1 MTEASGK
8 RVNTPSDLEVRREA
22 IIACRDPSRTCIT
35 VCGGTGCRVYGSEK
49 VIDAL
54 RAEIARKGIEADVR
68 MTGCHGFCE
77 QGPVMVIQ
85 PQGIFYK
92 SVKLEDVPDIIH
104 KTVERDEIIERLL
117 YTDPI
122 TDEKIVHEHQVPF
135 YARQTRHLLNL
146 NGLIDPTS
154 IEDYIAIGGYGALA
168 KVLGGMSPEEVI
180 ETISKAGLRGR
191 GGAGFPTGLKW
202 KFCRAAPGDVKYVIC
217 NADEGDPGAY
227 MDRSIVEGNPHRV
240 LEGMIIGA
248 YAIGAAHGFIYI
260 RAEYPLAIK
269 HLEIA
274 LAQMSEHGLLGEN
287 ILGSGFDFDIE
298 IRIGAG
304 AFVCG
309 EETAL
314 MASIEGQIGEP
325 RPRPPFPAQS
335 GLWGQPTNI
344 NNVKSWANVPL
355 IMEKGADWY
364 ASIGTEDS
372 KGTKIFSMVGKINN
386 TGLVEVPMGISLR
399 ELIYEIGGGIP
410 AGKAFKA
417 AQLGGPSGGC
427 IPAEHLDVPIDYQSL
442 ASLGAIMGSGGLV
455 ITDEDTCM
463 VDLAR
468 YFMSFTQEESCGKC
482 VPCRVGTKAMLS
494 TLERICAGQGQ
505 PGDIE
510 YLEELAQEVKASSLC
525 GLGQTAPNPVLT
537 TIRYFRDEYEA
548 HIRERRCPAG
558 DCTALVRAKCVNACP
573 AEVDVPSYV
582 SLVAQGYYA
591 EALQVHRRRNPF
603 ALACGRICPA
613 FCETKCRRVEL
624 DQPVAIRQ
632 IKRFMADHELEQP
645 WTPPQLEGPKMEKVA
660 VIGAGPAGLTA
671 ALRLAQKGYPVTVF
685 EALPVAGGMMAVGIP
700 EYRLPRDIL
709 NVEIENIE
717 RAGVEIRLNTVLG
730 TDFSLD
736 ELLDRDGYRS
746 VILAVGAHKSREL
759 GLEGEEMEGV
769 YHGTQFLRDIAL
781 GNPPDGSTELAEVL
795 RGKRV
800 AVVGGG
806 DVAIDAVRSAWRLNA
821 AEVHLV
827 YRRSRADMPAHDD
840 EVEGAEKEGIH
851 FHFLTNPS
859 RVIGNG
865 KVAGVELIRQE
876 LGEFDASGRRRPTPI
891 AGSEFTLNVEVLIPA
906 IGQEPDLTWKDGD
919 STIETGR
926 GATLIV
932 NEGLATTRAGVFAA
946 GDAVLGPATVIEAV
960 AQGNQVA
967 DEVDHYLRTGRS
979 ELIVVRPGYE
989 IIEQQFDLEQY
1000 AEATRPQTRE
1010 IPVEERRGN
1019 FDEVE
1024 LLFDEKT
1031 IREECKRCL
1040 RCDLEWLEE
1049 MGLEYAPVPERELVV
1064 ERPVLPALDGRPGS
1078 EGEGRSA

>member
-1 MTEASGK
+1 MAKASGK
-8 RVNTPSDLEVRREA
+8 RVNIPSELEARRKA
-22 IIACRDPSRTCIT
+22 IVASRDPNRTCVTI
-35 VCGGTGCRVYGSEK
+35 CGGTGCRVYGSEK

-54 RAEIARKGIEADVR
+54 RAEISRNGIEADVR

-77 QGPVMVIQ
+77 QGPVVVIQ

-92 SVKLEDVPDIIH
+92 SVKVEDVPDVIH
-104 KTVERDEIIERLL
+104 DTLEQGKVIERLL
-117 YTDPI
+117 YTDPV
-122 TDEKIVHEHQVPF
+122 TGEKIVYEHEVPF
-135 YARQTRHLLNL
+135 YAKQTRHLLNL

-168 KVLGGMSPEEVI
+168 KALSKMSPEEVI
-180 ETISKAGLRGR
+180 VEVSRAGLRGR
-191 GGAGFPTGLKW
+191 GGAGFPSGLKW
-202 KFCRAAPGDVKYVIC
+202 KFCRGAPGDVKYVVC

-248 YAIGAAHGFIYI
+248 YAIGAARGFVYI

-269 HLEIA
+269 HLEVA
-274 LAQMSEHGLLGEN
+274 LKQMHEYGLLGEN

-298 IRIGAG
+298 VRIGAG

-314 MASIEGQIGEP
+314 MASIEGRIGEP

-344 NNVKSWANVPL
+344 NNVKSWANVSL
-355 IMEKGADWY
+355 IIEKGADWY
-364 ASIGTEDS
+364 ASIGTEGS

-399 ELIYEIGGGIP
+399 ELIYEIGGGVP
-410 AGKAFKA
+410 GGKAFKA
-417 AQLGGPSGGC
+417 AQIGGPSGGC
-427 IPAEHLDVPIDYQSL
+427 IPAEHLDVPIDYESL
-442 ASLGAIMGSGGLV
+442 TGLGAIMGSGGLV

-548 HIRERRCPAG
+548 HIREHRCPAG
-558 DCTALVRAKCVNACP
+558 VCAALVRAKCTNACP
-573 AEVDVPSYV
+573 AEVDVPSYIA
-582 SLVAQGYYA
+582 LVAQGRYA
-591 EALQVHRRRNPF
+591 EALEVHRRRNPF
-603 ALACGRICPA
+603 ALVCGRICRA
-613 FCETKCRRVEL
+613 FCEAKCRRAEL

-632 IKRFMADHELEQP
+632 IKRFMADHEIERP
-645 WTPPQLEGPKMEKVA
+645 WTPPRLEEPKTEKVA
-660 VIGAGPAGLTA
+660 IIGAGPAGLTA

-700 EYRLPRDIL
+700 EYRLPRHIL
-709 NVEIENIE
+709 NVEIENIK
-717 RAGVEIRLNTVLG
+717 RAGVEISLNTVLG
-730 TDFSLD
+730 KDLTLD
-736 ELLDRDGYRS
+736 DLLDRDGYEA
-746 VILAVGAHKSREL
+746 VILAIGAHKSRKL
-759 GLEGEEMEGV
+759 RVEGEEMEGV
-769 YHGTQFLRDIAL
+769 CHGTQFLRDIAL
-781 GNPPDGSTELAEVL
+781 GQAPGLT
-795 RGKRV
+795 GKRV

-806 DVAIDAVRSAWRLNA
+806 DTAVDAARSAWRLGA

-827 YRRSRADMPAHDD
+827 YRRSRVDMPARDN
-840 EVEGAEKEGIH
+840 EVEGAEKEGIR

-865 KVAGVELIRQE
+865 KVTGVELLRQE
-876 LGEFDASGRRRPTPI
+876 LGEFDTGGRRRPVPI
-891 AGSEFTLNVEVLIPA
+891 AGSEFTLDVDVLIPA
-906 IGQEPDLTWKDGD
+906 IGQEPDLAWMDGD

-926 GATLIV
+926 GATLTV
-932 NEGLATTRAGVFAA
+932 NDGLATPRAGVFAA
-946 GDAVLGPATVIEAV
+946 GDAVLGPATVIQAV
-960 AQGNQVA
+960 AQGNRVA
-967 DEVDHYLRTGRS
+967 DTVDNYLRTGRS
-979 ELIVVRPGYE
+979 ELVVVRPGYKVV
-989 IIEQQFDLEQY
+989 EQQFDLEQY
-1000 AEATRPQTRE
+1000 AEATRPQTWE
-1010 IPVEERRGN
+1010 IPIEERRGN

-1024 LLFDEKT
+1024 LLFDKET
-1031 IREECKRCL
+1031 IQEECKRCL
-1040 RCDLEWLEE
+1040 RCDLEWLETME
-1049 MGLEYAPVPERELVV
+1049 LEHTPVPDRELVV
-1064 ERPVLPALDGRPGS
+1064 GR
-1078 EGEGRSA
+1078 RSA

>member
-1 MTEASGK
+1 MTKASGK
-8 RVNTPSDLEVRREA
+8 RVNTPSDLGARRKA
-22 IIACRDPSRTCIT
+22 IAASRDPNRTCVTI
-35 VCGGTGCRVYGSEK
+35 CGGTGCRVYGSEK
-49 VIDAL
+49 VINAL
-54 RAEIARKGIEADVR
+54 RAEICRSGIEADVR

-77 QGPVMVIQ
+77 QGPVVVIQ

-92 SVKLEDVPDIIH
+92 SVKLEDVPDVIH
-104 KTVERDEIIERLL
+104 ETLEQGKIIERLL

-122 TDEKIVHEHQVPF
+122 TGAKIVHEQEVPF
-135 YARQTRHLLNL
+135 YAKQTRYLLNL

-154 IEDYIAIGGYGALA
+154 VEDYIAVGGYRALA

-180 ETISKAGLRGR
+180 EEVSRAGLRGR

-202 KFCRAAPGDVKYVIC
+202 KFCRDAPGDVKYIIC

-240 LEGMIIGA
+240 LEGMIVGA
-248 YAIGAAHGFIYI
+248 YAIGAARGFVYI
-260 RAEYPLAIK
+260 RAEYPLAVK

-274 LAQMSEHGLLGEN
+274 LKQMHEYGLLGEN

-298 IRIGAG
+298 IRMGAG

-314 MASIEGQIGEP
+314 MASIEGRVGEP

-335 GLWGQPTNI
+335 GLWGKPTNI

-355 IMEKGADWY
+355 IIEKGADWY

-399 ELIYEIGGGIP
+399 ELIYEIGGGVP
-410 AGKAFKA
+410 GGKAFKA
-417 AQLGGPSGGC
+417 AQIGGPSGGC
-427 IPAEHLDVPIDYQSL
+427 IPTEHLHVPIDYESL
-442 ASLGAIMGSGGLV
+442 TSLGAIMGSGGLV
-455 ITDEDTCM
+455 VTDEDTCM

-494 TLERICAGQGQ
+494 TLERICAGQGR

-510 YLEELAQEVKASSLC
+510 YLEELAREVKASSLC

-548 HIRERRCPAG
+548 HIREHRCPAG
-558 DCTALVRAKCVNACP
+558 VCTALVRAKCANACP

-582 SLVAQGYYA
+582 SLVAQGRYA
-591 EALQVHRRRNPF
+591 DALEVHRRRNPF
-603 ALACGRICPA
+603 ALACGRVCPA
-613 FCETKCRRVEL
+613 FCETKCRRTEL

-632 IKRFMADHELEQP
+632 IKRFMADHELERP
-645 WTPPQLEGPKMEKVA
+645 WTPPLLEEPKMEKVA

-700 EYRLPRDIL
+700 EYRLPHDVL
-709 NVEIENIE
+709 HVEIENIK
-717 RAGVEIRLNTVLG
+717 RAGVEIRLNTALG
-730 TDFSLD
+730 KDFSID
-736 ELLDRDGYRS
+736 DLLAPPASLPKLGGTRGGYKA
-746 VILAVGAHKSREL
+746 VILAIGAHKSREL
-759 GLEGEEMEGV
+759 RIEGEEMEGV

-781 GNPPDGSTELAEVL
+781 GKAPDL

-806 DVAIDAVRSAWRLNA
+806 DVAIDAVRSAWRLGA
-821 AEVHLV
+821 SEVHLV
-827 YRRSRADMPAHDD
+827 YRRSRPDMPARAD
-840 EVEGAEKEGIH
+840 EVEAAEKEGIQ

-859 RVIGNG
+859 RVISNG
-865 KVAGVELIRQE
+865 KVTGVELLRQE
-876 LGEFDASGRRRPTPI
+876 LGAFDTSGRRRPVPI
-891 AGSEFTLNVEVLIPA
+891 AGSEFTLDVDVLIPA
-906 IGQEPDLTWKDGD
+906 IGQEPDLFWLNGD
-919 STIETGR
+919 SGIETGR
-926 GATLIV
+926 GATFAV
-932 NEGLATTRAGVFAA
+932 NNGLTTTRRGVFAA

-967 DEVDHYLRTGRS
+967 DTVDNYLRTGRS
-979 ELIVVRPGYE
+979 ELVVVRPGYE
-989 IIEQQFDLEQY
+989 VIEQLFDLEQY

-1010 IPVEERRGN
+1010 IPIQERRGN

-1024 LLFDEKT
+1024 LLFDEET
-1031 IREECKRCL
+1031 VQEECKRCL
-1040 RCDLEWLEE
+1040 RCDLEWLET
-1049 MGLEYAPVPERELVV
+1049 MGLELTPIQERVLVAERTDSPERS
-1064 ERPVLPALDGRPGS
+1064 RR
-1078 EGEGRSA
+1078 RSA

>member
-1 MTEASGK
+1 MSEASGK
-8 RVNTPSDLEVRREA
+8 RVHTPSDLEARREA
-22 IIACRDPSRTCIT
+22 IVARRDPGRTCIT

-49 VIDAL
+49 VIDTL
-54 RAEIARKGIEADVR
+54 RAEIARQGIEADVR

-77 QGPVMVIQ
+77 QGPVMVLQ
-85 PQGIFYK
+85 PQGVFYK

-104 KTVERDEIIERLL
+104 KTVVRDEIIERLL

-122 TDEKIVHEHQVPF
+122 TGEKIVHEHQVPF
-135 YARQTRHLLNL
+135 YARQTRHLLSL

-240 LEGMIIGA
+240 LEGMVIGA

-274 LAQMSEHGLLGEN
+274 LAQMDEHGLLGQN
-287 ILGSGFDFDIE
+287 ILGSGFDLNIE
-298 IRIGAG
+298 IRTGAG

-364 ASIGTEDS
+364 AGIGTQDS

-417 AQLGGPSGGC
+417 AQIGGPSGGC

-494 TLERICAGQGQ
+494 TLERICAGQGRE
-505 PGDIE
+505 GDIE

-591 EALQVHRRRNPF
+591 EALKVHRRRNPF

-632 IKRFMADHELEQP
+632 IKRFMADHELKEP
-645 WTPPQLEGPKMEKVA
+645 WTPLRLEEPKAEKVA

-717 RAGVEIRLNTVLG
+717 RAGVEIRLNRALG
-730 TDFSLD
+730 IDFTLD
-736 ELLDRDGYRS
+736 DLLDRDGYSS

-759 GLEGEEMEGV
+759 GIEGEEMEGV

-781 GNPPDGSTELAEVL
+781 GNPPDL

-821 AEVHLV
+821 ADVHLI
-827 YRRSRADMPAHDD
+827 YRRSRADMPAHDH

-859 RVIGNG
+859 RIVGNG
-865 KVAGVELIRQE
+865 KVTGIELLRQE
-876 LGEFDASGRRRPTPI
+876 LGEFDSSGRRRPAPI
-891 AGSEFTLNVEVLIPA
+891 PGSEFMLDVDVLIPA
-906 IGQEPDLTWKDGD
+906 IGQEPDLTWTGSDR
-919 STIETGR
+919 TIETGR

-932 NEGLATTRAGVFAA
+932 NDGLAMTRAGIFAA
-946 GDAVLGPATVIEAV
+946 GDAVLGPATVIQAV
-960 AQGNQVA
+960 AQGNRVA
-967 DEVDHYLRTGRS
+967 DTVDNYLRTGRL
-979 ELIVVRPGYE
+979 ELVVIRPRYE
-989 IIEQQFDLEQY
+989 IIEQQFDMEQY
-1000 AEATRPQTRE
+1000 AEAGRPKTRE

-1019 FDEVE
+1019 FHEVE

-1031 IREECKRCL
+1031 VQEECKRCL
-1040 RCDLEWLEE
+1040 RCDLEWLEA
-1049 MGLEYAPVPERELVV
+1049 MGLDYTPVLERELVV
-1064 ERPVLPALDGRPGS
+1064 ERPVLPVPGKA
-1078 EGEGRSA
+1078 EGRSA

>member
-1 MTEASGK
+1 MTKASGK
-8 RVNTPSDLEVRREA
+8 RVNTPSDLGARRKA
-22 IIACRDPSRTCIT
+22 IAASRDPNRTCVTI
-35 VCGGTGCRVYGSEK
+35 CGGTGCRVYGSEK
-49 VIDAL
+49 VINAL
-54 RAEIARKGIEADVR
+54 RAEICRSGIEADVR

-77 QGPVMVIQ
+77 QGPVVVIQ

-92 SVKLEDVPDIIH
+92 SVKLEDVPDVIH
-104 KTVERDEIIERLL
+104 ETLEQGKIIERLL

-122 TDEKIVHEHQVPF
+122 TGAKIVHEQEVPF
-135 YARQTRHLLNL
+135 YAKQTRYLLNL

-154 IEDYIAIGGYGALA
+154 VEDYIAVGGYRALA

-180 ETISKAGLRGR
+180 EEVSRAGLRGR

-202 KFCRAAPGDVKYVIC
+202 KFCRDAPGDVKYIIC

-240 LEGMIIGA
+240 LEGMIVGA
-248 YAIGAAHGFIYI
+248 YAIGAARGFVYI
-260 RAEYPLAIK
+260 RAEYPLAVK

-274 LAQMSEHGLLGEN
+274 LKQMHEYGLLGEN

-298 IRIGAG
+298 IRMGAG

-314 MASIEGQIGEP
+314 MASIEGRVGEP

-335 GLWGQPTNI
+335 GLWGKPTNI

-355 IMEKGADWY
+355 IIEKGADWY

-399 ELIYEIGGGIP
+399 ELIYEIGGGVP
-410 AGKAFKA
+410 GGKAFKA
-417 AQLGGPSGGC
+417 AQIGGPSGGC
-427 IPAEHLDVPIDYQSL
+427 IPTEHLHVPIDYESL
-442 ASLGAIMGSGGLV
+442 TSLGAIMGSGGLV
-455 ITDEDTCM
+455 VTDEDTCM

-494 TLERICAGQGQ
+494 TLERICAGQGR

-510 YLEELAQEVKASSLC
+510 YLEELAREVKASSLC

-548 HIRERRCPAG
+548 HIREHRCPAG
-558 DCTALVRAKCVNACP
+558 VCTALVRAKCANACP

-582 SLVAQGYYA
+582 SLVAQGRYA
-591 EALQVHRRRNPF
+591 DALEVHRRRNPF
-603 ALACGRICPA
+603 ALACGRVCPA
-613 FCETKCRRVEL
+613 FCETKCRRTEL

-632 IKRFMADHELEQP
+632 IKRFMADHELERP
-645 WTPPQLEGPKMEKVA
+645 WTPPLLEEPKMEKVA

-700 EYRLPRDIL
+700 EYRLPHDVL
-709 NVEIENIE
+709 HVEIENIK
-717 RAGVEIRLNTVLG
+717 RAGVEIRLNTALG
-730 TDFSLD
+730 KDFSID
-736 ELLDRDGYRS
+736 DLLAPPASLPKLGGTRGGYKA
-746 VILAVGAHKSREL
+746 VILAIGAHKSREL
-759 GLEGEEMEGV
+759 RIEGEEMEGV

-781 GNPPDGSTELAEVL
+781 GKAPDL

-806 DVAIDAVRSAWRLNA
+806 DVAIDAVRSAWRLGA
-821 AEVHLV
+821 SEVHLV
-827 YRRSRADMPAHDD
+827 YRRSRPDMPARAD
-840 EVEGAEKEGIH
+840 EVEAAEKEGIQ

-859 RVIGNG
+859 RVISNG
-865 KVAGVELIRQE
+865 KVTGVELLRQE
-876 LGEFDASGRRRPTPI
+876 LGAFDTSGRRRPVPI
-891 AGSEFTLNVEVLIPA
+891 AGSEFTLDVDVLIPA
-906 IGQEPDLTWKDGD
+906 IGQEPDLFWLNGD
-919 STIETGR
+919 SGIETGR
-926 GATLIV
+926 GATFAV
-932 NEGLATTRAGVFAA
+932 NNGLTTTRRGVFAA

-967 DEVDHYLRTGRS
+967 DTVDNYLRTGRS
-979 ELIVVRPGYE
+979 ELVVVRPGYE
-989 IIEQQFDLEQY
+989 VIEQLFDLEQY

-1010 IPVEERRGN
+1010 IPIEERRGN

-1024 LLFDEKT
+1024 LLFDEET
-1031 IREECKRCL
+1031 VQEECKRCL
-1040 RCDLEWLEE
+1040 RCDLEWLET
-1049 MGLEYAPVPERELVV
+1049 MGLELTPIQERVLVAERTDSPERS
-1064 ERPVLPALDGRPGS
+1064 RR
-1078 EGEGRSA
+1078 RSA

>member
-1 MTEASGK
+1 
-8 RVNTPSDLEVRREA
+8 
-22 IIACRDPSRTCIT
+22 
-35 VCGGTGCRVYGSEK
+35 
-49 VIDAL
+49 
-54 RAEIARKGIEADVR
+54 
-68 MTGCHGFCE
+68 
-77 QGPVMVIQ
+77 
-85 PQGIFYK
+85 
-92 SVKLEDVPDIIH
+92 
-104 KTVERDEIIERLL
+104 
-117 YTDPI
+117 
-122 TDEKIVHEHQVPF
+122 
-135 YARQTRHLLNL
+135 
-146 NGLIDPTS
+146 
-154 IEDYIAIGGYGALA
+154 
-168 KVLGGMSPEEVI
+168 
-180 ETISKAGLRGR
+180 
-191 GGAGFPTGLKW
+191 
-202 KFCRAAPGDVKYVIC
+202 
-217 NADEGDPGAY
+217 
-227 MDRSIVEGNPHRV
+227 
-240 LEGMIIGA
+240 
-248 YAIGAAHGFIYI
+248 
-260 RAEYPLAIK
+260 
-269 HLEIA
+269 
-274 LAQMSEHGLLGEN
+274 
-287 ILGSGFDFDIE
+287 
-298 IRIGAG
+298 
-304 AFVCG
+304 
-309 EETAL
+309 

-335 GLWGQPTNI
+335 GLWGKPTNI

-537 TIRYFRDEYEA
+537 TIRYFRDEYDA

-582 SLVAQGYYA
+582 SLIAQGYYA
-591 EALQVHRRRNPF
+591 EALRVHRRRNPF

-645 WTPPQLEGPKMEKVA
+645 WTPPQLEEPKAEKVA

-717 RAGVEIRLNTVLG
+717 RAGVEIRLNTALG
-730 TDFSLD
+730 TDFALD
-736 ELLDRDGYRS
+736 DLLDRDGYRS

-759 GLEGEEMEGV
+759 GIEGEEMEGV

-781 GNPPDGSTELAEVL
+781 GNPPDL

-806 DVAIDAVRSAWRLNA
+806 DVAIDAVRSAWRLRA
-821 AEVHLV
+821 AEVHLI

-865 KVAGVELIRQE
+865 KVTGVELLRQE
-876 LGEFDASGRRRPTPI
+876 LGEFDVSGRRRPAPI
-891 AGSEFTLNVEVLIPA
+891 ARSEFMLNVEVLIPA
-906 IGQEPDLTWKDGD
+906 IGQEPDLTWVDTD
-919 STIETGR
+919 STIQTGR
-926 GATLIV
+926 GATLTV
-932 NEGLATTRAGVFAA
+932 NDGLATTRAEVFAA

-979 ELIVVRPGYE
+979 ELVVVRPGYE
-989 IIEQQFDLEQY
+989 IIRQQFDLEQY
-1000 AEATRPQTRE
+1000 AEATRPKTRE

-1019 FDEVE
+1019 FNEVE
-1024 LLFDEKT
+1024 LLFDET
-1031 IREECKRCL
+1031 TVQEECKRCL
-1040 RCDLEWLEE
+1040 RCDLEWLEA

-1064 ERPVLPALDGRPGS
+1064 ERK
-1078 EGEGRSA
+1078 SA

>member
-1 MTEASGK
+1 MAKASGK
-8 RVNTPSDLEVRREA
+8 RVNIPSELEARRKA
-22 IIACRDPSRTCIT
+22 IVASRDPNRTCVTI
-35 VCGGTGCRVYGSEK
+35 CGGTGCRVYGSEK

-54 RAEIARKGIEADVR
+54 RAEISRNGIEADVR

-77 QGPVMVIQ
+77 QGPVVVIQ

-92 SVKLEDVPDIIH
+92 SVKVEDVPDVIH
-104 KTVERDEIIERLL
+104 DTLEQGKVIERLL
-117 YTDPI
+117 YTDPV
-122 TDEKIVHEHQVPF
+122 TGEKIVYEHEVPF
-135 YARQTRHLLNL
+135 YAKQTRHLLNL

-168 KVLGGMSPEEVI
+168 KALSKMSPEEVI
-180 ETISKAGLRGR
+180 VEVSRAGLRGR
-191 GGAGFPTGLKW
+191 GGAGFPSGLKW
-202 KFCRAAPGDVKYVIC
+202 KFCRGAPGDVKYVVC

-248 YAIGAAHGFIYI
+248 YAIGAARGFVYI

-269 HLEIA
+269 HLEVA
-274 LAQMSEHGLLGEN
+274 LKQMHEYGLLGEN

-298 IRIGAG
+298 VRIGAG

-314 MASIEGQIGEP
+314 MASIEGRIGEP

-344 NNVKSWANVPL
+344 NNVKSWANVSL
-355 IMEKGADWY
+355 IIEKGADWY
-364 ASIGTEDS
+364 ASIGTEGS

-399 ELIYEIGGGIP
+399 ELIYEIGGGVP
-410 AGKAFKA
+410 GGKAFKA
-417 AQLGGPSGGC
+417 AQIGGPSGGC
-427 IPAEHLDVPIDYQSL
+427 IPAEHLDVPIDYESL
-442 ASLGAIMGSGGLV
+442 TGLGAIMGSGGLV

-494 TLERICAGQGQ
+494 TLERICAGQGK

-548 HIRERRCPAG
+548 HIREHRCPAG
-558 DCTALVRAKCVNACP
+558 VCTALVRAKCTNACP

-582 SLVAQGYYA
+582 ALVAQGRYA
-591 EALQVHRRRNPF
+591 EALEVHRRRNPF
-603 ALACGRICPA
+603 ALVCGRICRA
-613 FCETKCRRVEL
+613 FCEAKCRRAEL

-632 IKRFMADHELEQP
+632 IKRFMADHEIERP
-645 WTPPQLEGPKMEKVA
+645 WTPPRLEEPKTEKVA
-660 VIGAGPAGLTA
+660 IIGAGPAGLTA

-700 EYRLPRDIL
+700 EYRLPRHIL
-709 NVEIENIE
+709 NVEIENIK
-717 RAGVEIRLNTVLG
+717 RAGVEIRLNTALG
-730 TDFSLD
+730 KDLTLD
-736 ELLDRDGYRS
+736 DLLDRDGYEA
-746 VILAVGAHKSREL
+746 VILAIGAHKSRKL
-759 GLEGEEMEGV
+759 RVEGEEMEGV
-769 YHGTQFLRDIAL
+769 CHGTQFLCDIAL
-781 GNPPDGSTELAEVL
+781 GQAPGLT
-795 RGKRV
+795 GKRV

-806 DVAIDAVRSAWRLNA
+806 DTAVDAARSAWRLGA

-827 YRRSRADMPAHDD
+827 YRRSRVDMPARDN
-840 EVEGAEKEGIH
+840 EVEGAEKEGIR

-865 KVAGVELIRQE
+865 KVTGVELLRQE
-876 LGEFDASGRRRPTPI
+876 LGEFDTGGRRRPVPI
-891 AGSEFTLNVEVLIPA
+891 AGSEFTLDVDVLIPA
-906 IGQEPDLTWKDGD
+906 IGQEPDLAWMDGD

-926 GATLIV
+926 GATLTV
-932 NEGLATTRAGVFAA
+932 NDGLATPRAGVFAA
-946 GDAVLGPATVIEAV
+946 GDAVLGPATVIQAV
-960 AQGNQVA
+960 AQGNRVA
-967 DEVDHYLRTGRS
+967 DTVDNYLRTGRS
-979 ELIVVRPGYE
+979 ELVVVRPGYKVV
-989 IIEQQFDLEQY
+989 EQQFDLEQY
-1000 AEATRPQTRE
+1000 AEATRPQTWE
-1010 IPVEERRGN
+1010 IPIEERRGN

-1024 LLFDEKT
+1024 LLFDKET
-1031 IREECKRCL
+1031 IQEECKRCL
-1040 RCDLEWLEE
+1040 RCDLEWLETME
-1049 MGLEYAPVPERELVV
+1049 LEHTPVPDRELVV
-1064 ERPVLPALDGRPGS
+1064 GR
-1078 EGEGRSA
+1078 RSA